1 MICTGAIVQFKIAR
15 AVINDTLTLA
25 GNEDFLRSRGVE
37 VIDAAHTASIRQMR
51 DCIAANPSVWNK
63 GMME

>member
-1 MICTGAIVQFKIAR
+1 MMCAGAIVQFKIAR
-15 AVINDTLTLA
+15 VVINDTLTLA

-37 VIDAAHTASIRQMR
+37 VIDAAHTAPIRQMR

-63 GMME
+63 DMME